1 MKKVIK
7 TQEQL
12 KDYITKLNNY
22 NLKEPITIEV
32 EKLYKNKTNQQLRSF
47 WMLIRIV
54 KLWMNEKGN
63 NFTDEEV
70 KNYFLIKSGHYQEI
84 NNVKLAISIAN
95 TSNTTKQDMT
105 NIINNIL
112 EFGIDNNITDCYIDS
127 YDLESL
133 LNNYKE

>member
-84 NNVKLAISIAN
+84 NNVKLAKSIAN

-112 EFGIDNNITDCYIDS
+112 EFGIDKII
-127 YDLESL
+127 
-133 LNNYKE
+133 

>member
-70 KNYFLIKSGHYQEI
+70 KNCFLIKSGHYQEI
-84 NNVKLAISIAN
+84 NNVKLAKSIAN